1 MRIAIAQMKP
11 KQIIQ
16 LDDSLERA
24 KQEAQQENWSEVV
37 YYLRN
42 SPIFATKSSFPQ
54 TDTQEQELAIELAL
68 ATLIK
73 GEFQQKWDIA
83 KVFPSMGVKITAPL
97 IDLLQSAAIDTE
109 TKWFAARSLGN
120 FSEQTVVIALA
131 QLIQNTQDSDLIA
144 IAAKSLVNIGNP
156 AIEVLIDLVKNPK
169 SRLIAA
175 KSLAHIRLAA
185 TLPTL
190 LELVKDENPEIRLLA
205 IEALGSFHQPE
216 IPPVLI
222 EALKDTN
229 SKVRKEAV
237 IALGFCPDLCS
248 THNLVNCLQPLLYD
262 LNPDVSRQTAVS
274 LARMKDYKAV
284 EALNEALR
292 SQSSTA
298 RTAVAGVARS
308 QYNSLDLKLN
318 LIKALAWSNLN
329 SALDCLQDAIKTSDK
344 SIRREIITALGRIR
358 QPELKLQ
365 AFTILQ
371 EFWHSLS
378 SDELDFESKKA
389 LATALGELKVIEGK
403 NILQELKSDREKIV
417 KLYAVSSLKKLAP
430 KN

>member
-1 MRIAIAQMKP
+1 MKS
-11 KQIIQ
+11 KQIISI
-16 LDDSLERA
+16 DASLLQA

-42 SPIFATKSSFPQ
+42 SPIFATKSSFSQ
-54 TDTQEQELAIELAL
+54 TDNQEQELAVELAL

-83 KVFPSMGVKITAPL
+83 KVFPFMEVKIIAPL
-97 IDLLQSAAIDTE
+97 ITLIEDAAIDTE

-131 QLIQNTQDSDLIA
+131 QLIQNTQDSDLVA

-156 AIEVLIDLVKNPK
+156 AIEVLIALAKKPE

-175 KSLAHIRLAA
+175 KSLAHIRLAPA
-185 TLPTL
+185 LPTL
-190 LELVKDENPEIRLLA
+190 LELVKDNNPEIRLLA

-222 EALKDTN
+222 EALKDTH

-248 THNLVNCLQPLLYD
+248 TLNLVECLQPLLYD
-262 LNPDVSRQTAVS
+262 LNPDVSRQTALS
-274 LARMKDYKAV
+274 LARMNHPRAV
-284 EALNEALR
+284 KALNEALE
-292 SQSSTA
+292 
-298 RTAVAGVARS
+298 S
-308 QYNSLDLKLN
+308 QYSSLDLKFN

-329 SALDCLQDAIKTSDK
+329 SALHCLQDAIKKEDE
-344 SIRREIITALGRIR
+344 SIRREIIIALGRIR
-358 QPELKLQ
+358 KPELKPQ
-365 AFTILQ
+365 AFTILE
-371 EFWHSLS
+371 EFWYSFS
-378 SDELDFESKKA
+378 SNELDFESKKA
-389 LATALGELKVIEGK
+389 LATALGELKAIEGK
-403 NILQELKSDREKIV
+403 DILLQLSGDREKIV
-417 KLYAVSSLKKLAP
+417 RLYAVSSLKKLFP